1 MRRRTRL
8 AAALLSFTVAAAIAA
23 PTLGG
28 GVASAQPAAPS
39 RVLLIVID
47 GMRADYLDRYD
58 LPNLEALRASGVG
71 FTRSQVGYMSSIT
84 VISHN
89 VIASGQLPKHQG
101 WSNEIFRDTE
111 NVLGGGANGLYV
123 MSSASCGDFK
133 LLTEHEGYPKLAD
146 YLGDLETDGDARFV
160 SIATKDRSACGVG
173 HPVQTGSNDMI
184 VGMARLSSGSEIPCP
199 GYAAQRWRFPR
210 GANVPTAT
218 GDIGEV
224 CGRWYVDGGLD
235 YGTKTTSPAW
245 LYPLDGNRFVT
256 GTDSAR
262 KGGDVWSTDAA
273 LKVMHDDF
281 NDADDDDWRGLFVG
295 LAGPDKMAHMWGP
308 DDSVTGPT
316 ATDAM
321 IHLPGALATVDQ
333 QVGRLLD
340 ELETE
345 GILDETLIVVTA
357 DHGMTEAE
365 RFYGNPGVSNVSGQ
379 GDLNWYY
386 GAETGTRADES
397 YLSPSPA
404 IAKLGE
410 RIGDNL
416 AFSYQD
422 THVAVW
428 LRSGSKGERNAASKQ
443 MRKLPGA
450 IATYGLNEADD
461 GYVLT
466 WTGPMTTAERTWFNA
481 NAQRLIDTMASS
493 NNADAVALL
502 ADDVTYSVQGDHGG
516 HQADNQYI
524 PIFFS
529 GPGVPTGVM
538 SNFPIRNVD
547 ILPTIL
553 ARLGIAPSAP
563 MDGVAFDL
571 ANA

>member
-1 MRRRTRL
+1 MRRRIRL
-8 AAALLSFTVAAAIAA
+8 AAALIALTVAAAIAA

-28 GVASAQPAAPS
+28 GVASAQPATPS

-58 LPNLEALRASGVG
+58 LPNLESLRASGVG
-71 FTRSQVGYMSSIT
+71 FSRSEVGYMSSIT

-111 NVLGGGANGLYV
+111 NALGGGAGSLYV
-123 MSSASCGDFK
+123 MSSAACDDFK

-146 YLGDLETDGDARFV
+146 YLGDLENDGDARFV

-184 VGMARLSSGSEIPCP
+184 VGMARLSSP
-199 GYAAQRWRFPR
+199 GLLCDGELVRWRFPR
-210 GANVPTAT
+210 GANVPTGD
-218 GDIGEV
+218 GDIGEP
-224 CGRWYVDGGLD
+224 CGRFYVDSRPD
-235 YGTKTTSPAW
+235 YGTLTTSPAW
-245 LYPLDGNRFVT
+245 LYPLDGNRFVP
-256 GTDSAR
+256 GFNEER
-262 KGGDVWSTDAA
+262 LGGDIWSTDAA
-273 LKVMHDDF
+273 LQVMQDDF
-281 NDADDDDWRGLFVG
+281 EDSDTDDWRGLYVG

-308 DDSVTGPT
+308 DDDVTGPT

-321 IHLPGALATVDQ
+321 IHLPGALATVDV

-340 ELETE
+340 ELEAE
-345 GILDETLIVVTA
+345 GILDETLVVVTA

-365 RFYGNPGVSNVSGQ
+365 TFHGKAGVSGVSGQ

-397 YLSPSPA
+397 YLNPSPA
-404 IAKLGE
+404 IAALGQ
-410 RIGDNL
+410 RIGSNL

-428 LRSGSKGERNAASKQ
+428 LKSGTKAQRSAAAVA
-443 MRKLPGA
+443 MRQLPDA
-450 IATYGLNEADD
+450 IATFRLNGDMD
-461 GYVLT
+461 GYVRDWVSPT
-466 WTGPMTTAERTWFNA
+466 MTSAERSWFNR
-481 NAQRLIDTMASS
+481 NAQRLINTMASP

-516 HQADNQYI
+516 HQRDNQMI
-524 PIFFS
+524 PIFFA
-529 GPGVPTGVM
+529 GPGVPSGVT
-538 SNFPIRNVD
+538 SDHRIRNVD

-553 ARLGIAPSAP
+553 ELLGIDPTAP

-571 ANA
+571 RDA